1 MTTSLHQSVPRAF
14 VIFPAKSDRADIIAI
29 NTIIL
34 KLDFLPHWQK
44 KKKLS
49 SPNFTQTTT
58 YLYFIVV
65 SEKPL

>member
-44 KKKLS
+44 KKLS

>member
-44 KKKLS
+44 KII
-49 SPNFTQTTT
+49 FTKFYTDHN
-58 YLYFIVV
+58 LFIFY
-65 SEKPL
+65 SCF

>member
-44 KKKLS
+44 K
-49 SPNFTQTTT
+49 N
-58 YLYFIVV
+58 YLHQILHRPQLIYI
-65 SEKPL
+65 L